1 MPPPGAYGGPG
12 TPPPF
17 FPPPGGQQ
25 PPRGS
30 SRGLLIA
37 LLGGGGLIVIVVIA
51 LVLAFTVFKED
62 KMTPSERLAA
72 TATTVSTARAL
83 AYKGTFSGGGDTL
96 QGELKVTKGGRA
108 AGQVSWDG
116 DNVTVLS
123 ADDKLF
129 VKAPKSYWSTKV
141 TSSSAMLKDGDQWG
155 KVSSSDLSLDVE
167 KDLTPAALSRVL
179 RTTSALKSSL
189 KETKTTVQGRK
200 ALRIGTVS
208 STFYVT
214 DSETPELL
222 RYESSFPRVQVDVTA
237 YSAATAATTI
247 GDMRAMMGQLKDS
260 FDSEARVSLVDTKK
274 GLCTTNS
281 SSCRV
286 RGQVRPPSLTSGSTK
301 IEIKFKLTAGSTTGR
316 NLGDCTTSLNAS
328 SSSPT
333 WVECRVSSSAWSSW
347 SRSGE
352 TRYYTQAEYRVQGAS
367 ESEIQALQSGLDRE

>member
-1 MPPPGAYGGPG
+1 M
-12 TPPPF
+12 
-17 FPPPGGQQ
+17 
-25 PPRGS
+25 
-30 SRGLLIA
+30 IA
-37 LLGGGGLIVIVVIA
+37 LLGGAGLVLVVVIA

-72 TATTVSTARAL
+72 TATSVSTARAL
-83 AYKGTFSGGGDTL
+83 TLKGTLSGGGDTL
-96 QGELKVTKGGRA
+96 RGEMKVTRGGRA

-116 DNVTVLS
+116 ENVTMLS

-129 VKAPKSYWSTKV
+129 VKAPRSYWSTKV

-155 KVSSSDLSLDVE
+155 KVSSSDLSLDVD
-167 KDLTPAALSRVL
+167 KDLTPAALSRAL
-179 RTTSALKSSL
+179 RTASVYKNTLR
-189 KETKTTVQGRK
+189 ETETTLQGRK
-200 ALRIGTVS
+200 ALRIGTTSV
-208 STFYVT
+208 TFYVT

-237 YSAATAATTI
+237 HSAASATTTVSEI
-247 GDMRAMMGQLKDS
+247 RSMMGELKDS
-260 FDSEARVSLVDTKK
+260 FDSEARVTLIDTKK

-286 RGQVRPPSLTSGSTK
+286 RGQVRPPVLTSGSTK

-316 NLGDCTTSLNAS
+316 SLGDCTTSLNVS

-333 WVECRVSSSAWSSW
+333 WAECRVTSSAWSSW

-352 TRYYTQAEYRVQGAS
+352 TRYYTQAEYRVQGVTDS
-367 ESEIQALQSGLDRE
+367 DIQALQSGLDRE